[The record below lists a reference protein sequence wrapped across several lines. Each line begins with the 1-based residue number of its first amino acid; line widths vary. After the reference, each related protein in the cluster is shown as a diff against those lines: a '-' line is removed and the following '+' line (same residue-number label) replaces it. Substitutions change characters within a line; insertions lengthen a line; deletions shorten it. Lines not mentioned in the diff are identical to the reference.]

1 MYQANV
7 DQLIRLYSPQR
18 GGGANDGLLYYKSN
32 YRRQR
37 GAGLGSIFGAIAKRL
52 IPFAKNILWPA
63 TQKYVLPRAQEA
75 IKGVTEDIFAG
86 KNVAQSLKEH
96 GKEAIKGIGSDVLT
110 QSGSGRRRK
119 RTRSRAAI
127 KRKRQ
132 SISRAPKRKRQSTT
146 KRRKSTKI
154 NLRGPL
160 FQ

>member
-18 GGGANDGLLYYKSN
+18 GGGANDGLLYYKSD

-52 IPFAKNILWPA
+52 IPFAKNFLWPA

-86 KNVAQSLKEH
+86 KNVAQSLKDH
-96 GKEAIKGIGSDVLT
+96 GKEAIKGIGSDVLN
-110 QSGSGRRRK
+110 QSGSGRQRK
-119 RTRSRAAI
+119 RTRSRVVA
-127 KRKRQ
+127 KRKR
-132 SISRAPKRKRQSTT
+132 ISVSKKRAPKK
-146 KRRKSTKI
+146 KKSTKI
-154 NLRGPL
+154 TYPI
-160 FQ
+160 FK